1 MEINIETAVRICP
14 VSYCN
19 KDLLCVQPDVCNN
32 NIKLGNLQSISVQH
46 ALPIDCTQN
55 TLYTTTVTPLM
66 NYFFEGCDVSIVTFG
81 QSSTGKSYTLL
92 GPMLNCAL
100 SEKEH
105 GIIPRF
111 LRQMFA
117 NINQDTDR
125 CFLIQI
131 AWTQICGENV
141 YDLLGSGSAE
151 CHNISDAF
159 DLLKVGMA
167 NISTYAHT
175 LFTVTLEQQ
184 FCVDGCVQHKVST
197 ASFIDLSSSE
207 KVAVMDSNGLTQ
219 YLPTDSGLLTL
230 YKCVWILSEL
240 NNTIYNQNLVPYNQS
255 ALTMLL
261 KDSFGGRAKTL
272 LICCISPLVND
283 FMETLS
289 SLQFVQRAQL
299 IKNFVTVNSYVS
311 YEAYEN
317 SDIFGLQFAT
327 NQLFKLVSNAE
338 SLFKSLLGTGVIP
351 KTQMEQITEWLTLKH
366 ECQDCISE
374 SSEPH
379 RSLDIIEEEIE
390 DRSKSESE
398 SESDVPNLIDLMNN
412 FRVKTDGLVSSV
424 NRINPSE
431 CNTTE
436 ISKSS
441 RYNEYHSKGARGRRG
456 SIHSVDELS
465 PTLFKCDNVQ
475 NQVPITLSTKKDRVM
490 KQICADIEGYEKQI
504 EELVQTVEVKE
515 KLVQQLIKN
524 KQTKVNVRR
533 KFKQKCLKLQND
545 QNVAQNKLKQAKSV
559 NNHLLESK
567 LDLEISELSKKINK
581 SEFIRSIADDDSA
594 TISELESSLNDT
606 KKQLEKLRKCL
617 RRKEKSKLEFE
628 HNLRESKKTSS
639 QDTIKSD
646 IVKKLT
652 ESASEDLYKIKHEI
666 KELRKTRDRL
676 LEQRYKIDTKAH
688 SKKLLNDTEESQLVQ
703 YEEAIE
709 AIDLAIE
716 YKNQKICGFTEAA
729 KTSIDEN
736 VCKLL
741 TQQLLKLSNEEILV
755 LLQKYYRKIVDLR
768 GSTNKLEQQLIQAEN
783 QNETFQNQVQNLSLV
798 LQRVRSE
805 AERRVL
811 SLEQQHDHKMQLIMH
826 HLSQEGGEDER
837 FISRVVERS
846 KQTALALQVAQG
858 RNKQIDKGSLIAR
871 FTRYARHETVPQQLQ
886 VALVPSQAKV
896 TRQRNK
902 LIIQQNGK

>member
-14 VSYCN
+14 VSYSN
-19 KDLLCVQPDVCNN
+19 KDLLCVQADVCNN
-32 NIKLGNLQSISVQH
+32 NIKLGNLQSIPVQY
-46 ALPIDCTQN
+46 ALPSDCTQN
-55 TLYTTTVTPLM
+55 TLYTTTVTPLL

-81 QSSTGKSYTLL
+81 QASTGKSYTLL
-92 GPMLNCAL
+92 GPTLNCAL

-117 NINQDTDR
+117 NINQDTDK
-125 CFLIQI
+125 CFLVQI

-141 YDLLGSGSAE
+141 YDLLGCGSAE
-151 CHNISDAF
+151 CHNIGDAI
-159 DLLKVGMA
+159 DLLKLGMSNIA
-167 NISTYAHT
+167 NCAHT

-184 FCVDGCVQHKVST
+184 FCIDGCVQHKVST
-197 ASFIDLSSSE
+197 ASFVDLSSSE
-207 KVAVMDSNGLTQ
+207 KVAVMDNGGLTQ
-219 YLPTDSGLLTL
+219 YLPTDTGLLTL

-240 NNTIYNQNLVPYNQS
+240 TNALYNQNLVPYNQS

-289 SLQFVQRAQL
+289 SLHFVQRAQL
-299 IKNFVTVNSYVS
+299 VKNYVTVNSYVT

-317 SDIFGLQFAT
+317 ADIFGLQFAT

-351 KTQMEQITEWLTLKH
+351 KTQIEQISDWLTLKQ

-398 SESDVPNLIDLMNN
+398 SESDVPNLVDLMNG
-412 FRVKTDGLVSSV
+412 FREKTDNLVSTV
-424 NRINPSE
+424 NRKMTSE
-431 CNTTE
+431 SDNTKEFT
-436 ISKSS
+436 KSS
-441 RYNEYHSKGARGRRG
+441 HYSEYHLKGARGRRG
-456 SIHSVDELS
+456 SIHSVDEFS
-465 PTLFKCDNVQ
+465 PTLLNCDIKHYDTDTTVS
-475 NQVPITLSTKKDRVM
+475 NQKDRIM
-490 KQICADIEGYEKQI
+490 KQICADIEGYQKQI

-515 KLVQQLIKN
+515 KLMQQLLKN
-524 KQTKVNVRR
+524 KQTKR
-533 KFKQKCLKLQND
+533 KFKQKCLKLQSD
-545 QNVAQNKLKQAKSV
+545 QNIAQSKLRQAKSV

-567 LDLEISELSKKINK
+567 LDLELSELSKKINK
-581 SEFIRSIADDDSA
+581 TEFIRSIAEDDSL
-594 TISELESSLNDT
+594 TVSELESSLNNS

-617 RRKEKSKLEFE
+617 HRKEKSKLELE
-628 HNLRESKKTSS
+628 HDLKESKKCSS
-639 QDTIKSD
+639 RDTMKSD
-646 IVKKLT
+646 AAKKQC
-652 ESASEDLYKIKHEI
+652 ESTCTSEDFDNIKHEI

-676 LEQRYKIDTKAH
+676 LEQRYKIDSKAYN
-688 SKKLLNDTEESQLVQ
+688 KKLLNDLEEIQLVQ

-716 YKNQKICGFTEAA
+716 YKNQKICGFTEVFV
-729 KTSIDEN
+729 DEN

-741 TQQLLKLSNEEILV
+741 TQQFLKLSNEEILV
-755 LLQKYYRKIVDLR
+755 LLQKYYKKIVELR
-768 GSTNKLEQQLIQAEN
+768 GSTKKLEQQVIQAEN
-783 QNETFQNQVQNLSLV
+783 QNETFQHQIQNLSLI
-798 LQRVRSE
+798 LQRVRSD

-811 SLEQQHDHKMQLIMH
+811 TLEQQHDHKMQLIMH

-837 FISRVVERS
+837 YISRVVERS

-886 VALVPSQAKV
+886 VSLVPSQAKV

-902 LIIQQNGK
+902 LIIQQSGK